1 MVVEPLSMAALSASL
16 LLPPRDM
23 TVSVWADENRV
34 LTGAASAERGQWH
47 TRPYQREPMDVMS
60 PANPAKMVVLMS
72 AAQMLKTECLLNFLG
87 FIADVDPGPTL
98 VVEPRIEDAKAL
110 SKDRVAPMFRS
121 TPCLRGKL
129 ATVKSRDSDNTTLH
143 KAFTNGA
150 GHVTFTGAISPSGL
164 AMRPIRYVLLDE
176 VDRYPASAGTEGD
189 PVSLAIQRTAE
200 FEHNKKVILC
210 STPTVMGASR
220 IEKAW
225 KESDQRE
232 YFVPCPLCGEF
243 QVLDLGDG
251 TESGL
256 CWPQDQPEL
265 AQYRCAGCHELIADH
280 QKSWMVEHGEY
291 RAQNPASPIPGFR
304 VTQLLSVKRPW
315 ATIAAEFLAA
325 RKSQETL
332 KAFMNTVLA
341 KFWEERHEVATD
353 AHTLWNRCEP
363 YVAEVPNGVCLLTA
377 GVDVQADRLEMEI
390 VGWGRDEESW
400 SVAYHVIPGD
410 ILRNEVWA
418 QLDELLRTRYTHEN
432 GQQMRISASCI
443 DSGYKDAT
451 VLRFTRDRYS
461 RRVFATKGRTGEG
474 TIWPR
479 KPSRKNQTPFFMV
492 GVNAAKDAIYDR
504 LKVQDEG
511 ASYCHFPLG
520 RELEYFE
527 QLTAEKKFVRYHFGF
542 AKHEWRLE
550 EGKRNEALD
559 CRVYAY
565 AGLHS
570 LLTSGLPLN
579 KFCEK
584 FEAMQQRRSRL
595 PRLAATEESAAPS
608 EGNRQAKP
616 QENPFVAG
624 RDGTGLTRRPNW
636 LER

>member
-1 MVVEPLSMAALSASL
+1 MATQAVITDLSSALF
-16 LLPPRDM
+16 LPPREM
-23 TVSVWADENRV
+23 TVSQWADENRV
-34 LTGAASAERGQWH
+34 LTGTASAERGQWH
-47 TRPYQREPMDVMS
+47 TRTYQREPMDAMS
-60 PANPAKMVVLMS
+60 PSNPAKMVVLMS

-110 SKDRVAPMFRS
+110 SKDRVAPMFRAS
-121 TPCLRGKL
+121 PVLRGKL

-256 CWPQDQPEL
+256 CWPQDQPDL

-315 ATIAAEFLAA
+315 ATIATEFLAA

-418 QLDELLRTRYTHEN
+418 QLDELLRSQYTHEN

-492 GVNAAKDAIYDR
+492 GVNAAKDAVYDR
-504 LKVQDEG
+504 LKVQEEG

-584 FEAMQQRRSRL
+584 FEAMQQRQSRL
-595 PRLAATEESAAPS
+595 PSPAASEEAANHADGKSSA
-608 EGNRQAKP
+608 QP

>member
-1 MVVEPLSMAALSASL
+1 MAALSASL

-23 TVSVWADENRV
+23 TVSEWADENRV

-60 PANPAKMVVLMS
+60 PGNPAKMVVLMS

-121 TPCLRGKL
+121 TPVLRGKL

-189 PVSLAIQRTAE
+189 PVSLAIQRTSE

-232 YFVPCPLCGEF
+232 YFVPCPFCGEF

-265 AQYRCAGCHELIADH
+265 AAYRCAGCHELIPDH

-363 YVAEVPNGVCLLTA
+363 YVSEVPSGVCLLTA

-418 QLDELLRTRYTHEN
+418 QLDELLRSTYTHEN
-432 GQQMRISASCI
+432 GQQMRIAASCI

-451 VLRFTRDRYS
+451 VLRFTRDRYN
-461 RRVFATKGRTGEG
+461 RRVFATKGRTGDG

-492 GVNAAKDAIYDR
+492 GVSAAKDAVYDR
-504 LKVQDEG
+504 LKVKDEG
-511 ASYCHFPLG
+511 PSYCHFPLG

-570 LLTSGLPLN
+570 LMASGLPLN

-584 FEAMQQRRSRL
+584 FETMQKRL
-595 PRLAATEESAAPS
+595 TLSGRPAATAETNSATD
-608 EGNRQAKP
+608 RQQPGRPAQA

-624 RDGTGLTRRPNW
+624 RVGTGLSRRDW
-636 LER
+636 FEK

>member
-23 TVSVWADENRV
+23 TVSEWADENRV

-210 STPTVMGASR
+210 SAPTVMGASR

-315 ATIAAEFLAA
+315 ATIATEFLAA

-432 GQQMRISASCI
+432 GQPMRISASCI

-492 GVNAAKDAIYDR
+492 GVNAAKDAVYDR
-504 LKVQDEG
+504 LKVQEEG

-584 FEAMQQRRSRL
+584 FEAMQQRQSRL
-595 PRLAATEESAAPS
+595 PRPATTDETAAPS
-608 EGNRQAKP
+608 EGTRPAKP
-616 QENPFVAG
+616 QENPFVPDVTA
-624 RDGTGLTRRPNW
+624 RA
-636 LER
+636 

>member
-1 MVVEPLSMAALSASL
+1 
-16 LLPPRDM
+16 M
-23 TVSVWADENRV
+23 TVSEWADENRV

-60 PANPAKMVVLMS
+60 PANPAKMIVLMS

-121 TPCLRGKL
+121 TPVLRGKL
-129 ATVKSRDSDNTTLH
+129 ASVKSRDSDNTTLH

-189 PVSLAIQRTAE
+189 PVSLAIQRTSE

-210 STPTVMGASR
+210 STPTIAGTSR

-225 KESDQRE
+225 RESDQRE
-232 YFVPCPLCGEF
+232 YFVPCPECGAF
-243 QVLDLGDG
+243 QVLDIGDG
-251 TESGL
+251 EESGL
-256 CWPQDQPEL
+256 CWPPDQPEL
-265 AQYRCAGCHELIADH
+265 AQYKCAGCLQLIPDH
-280 QKSWMVEHGEY
+280 KKSWMVDHGEY
-291 RAQNPASPIPGFR
+291 RAQNPGSPIPGFR

-315 ATIAAEFLAA
+315 GTIAAEFIAA

-353 AHTLWNRCEP
+353 AHALWNRCEP
-363 YVAEVPNGVCLLTA
+363 FAHEVPNGVCLLTA

-410 ILRNEVWA
+410 ILRNEVWTA
-418 QLDELLRTRYTHEN
+418 LDELLRSTYSHEN
-432 GQQMRISASCI
+432 GQQMRIAASCI

-451 VLRFTRDRYS
+451 VLRFTRDRYN

-492 GVNAAKDAIYDR
+492 GVSAAKDAVYDR
-504 LKVQDEG
+504 LRVKDEG
-511 ASYCHFPLG
+511 PSYCHFPLG

-570 LLTSGLPLN
+570 LLASGLPLN

-584 FEAMQQRRSRL
+584 FEAMQRRQSPQQRPDQGERADVGQHGQ
-595 PRLAATEESAAPS
+595 PTQ
-608 EGNRQAKP
+608 RQST
-616 QENPFVAG
+616 ENPFMAG
-624 RDGTGLTRRPNW
+624 HSGGGFVRRPNW